1 MKILINGARG
11 RMGRMLL
18 ERAPALD
25 AEVVGAVDLGDDPA
39 PLLELAEVAI
49 DFSHHTA
56 TAGLAAL
63 AARLGKPLVIGTT
76 GHSPEERAAVL
87 TYTDRI
93 PLVWSGNYSIGVNLL
108 WHLTEV
114 AARILPANAYP
125 AEIVEIH
132 HRHKID
138 APSGTAVHLLEA
150 LQKVRALDRNKVK
163 YGRNGITGER
173 PSDEVA
179 LHAVRGGDVVG
190 EHTVYFFG
198 EGERVELTHRAGSR
212 AIFADGAL
220 TAARWVIGR
229 PPGLYTMREVLGFSS

>member
-1 MKILINGARG
+1 MKILVNGARG

-18 ERAPALD
+18 ERAPALA
-25 AEVVGAVDLGDDPA
+25 AEVTAAIDVGDDPA
-39 PLLELAEVAI
+39 PLLERAEVAI

-63 AARLGKPLVIGTT
+63 AARLGKPLVVGTT
-76 GHSPEERAAVL
+76 GHSPDERAAIL
-87 TYTDRI
+87 ACTDRI

-108 WHLTEV
+108 FYLTEA
-114 AARILPANAYP
+114 AARVLPTTAYA
-125 AEIVEIH
+125 AEIVELH

-150 LQKVRALDRNKVK
+150 LQKARPLESNKVRH
-163 YGRNGITGER
+163 GRSGITGAR
-173 PSDEVA
+173 PDDEVA
-179 LHAVRGGDVVG
+179 VHAVRGGDVVG

-198 EGERVELTHRAGSR
+198 EGERVELTHRATNR

-220 TAARWVIGR
+220 AAARWVIGQ